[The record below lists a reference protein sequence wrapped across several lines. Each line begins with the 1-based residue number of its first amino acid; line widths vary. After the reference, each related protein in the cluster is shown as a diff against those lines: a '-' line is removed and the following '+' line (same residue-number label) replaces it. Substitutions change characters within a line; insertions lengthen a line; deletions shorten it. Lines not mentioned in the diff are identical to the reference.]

1 MNHDNHEPPHQT
13 PGVPNG
19 PQQRPGHRRPDDLST
34 SPETTPSTYNAEE
47 PQRDPALGFSAD
59 ELRNNPVLLAQVTAY
74 LQENHLHLPMLTPDI
89 NDMKEM
95 RKNTPELYRAY
106 VKAVNSQ
113 IDADYTARTAPYKE
127 PGKVARRGQYSGLIA
142 VVAVLLFCG
151 YLAFLGHV
159 LSASLI
165 AAFDLVALAAV
176 FASGN
181 QENDNDSGSRSD

>member
-1 MNHDNHEPPHQT
+1 MNHDDFEPPQEA
-13 PGVPNG
+13 PGVPHGPRQHPG
-19 PQQRPGHRRPDDLST
+19 PQRPDDLST
-34 SPETTPSTYNAEE
+34 SPETTPTSRAAEE
-47 PQRDPALGFSAD
+47 YERSTAPSFSAD
-59 ELRNNPVLLAQVTAY
+59 ELKNNPVLLAQVTAY

-89 NDMKEM
+89 NEMKEM

-127 PGKVARRGQYSGLIA
+127 PGKVARRGQYLGLIA

-165 AAFDLVALAAV
+165 TAFDLAALAAV